1 MQGEDEQMTGDE
13 LRAAKPGKDSTVG
26 TIFEVDLTTVRD
38 PLLAEASYRLVGVYC
53 DTGSKHTL
61 LYGQLR
67 ALFEYWTVRHIV
79 ANASGVGQGW
89 SRLCHPDR
97 PL

>member
-1 MQGEDEQMTGDE
+1 MTGDE

-38 PLLAEASYRLVGVYC
+38 PLLAAPSYRVVDVYW